1 MDLPYWLR
9 FAETFGTAATPV
21 LIVFGGVFAWFKL
34 FRRGEHDPRLQPTV
48 TATAEIRGEG
58 DKVVC
63 VFATVTA
70 QNSGQVEIK
79 LVPEGSALDIRTTTL
94 EKDGWWQYPDPLKVF
109 VGQDRVRPGETLE
122 DQKLVQIKFSDE
134 IAVRLDLTV
143 TVVDSTVTEYKTRT
157 WDTIEIV
164 PLPSGEGGQSG
175 QSERN

>member
-1 MDLPYWLR
+1 M
-9 FAETFGTAATPV
+9 ETVESLAVIFQAVLTPI
-21 LIVFGGVFAWFKL
+21 LIAVGGFFAWYKFI
-34 FRRGEHDPRLQPTV
+34 RQGEHDLRLQPAV

-70 QNSGQVEIK
+70 QNSGQVEIE

-94 EKDGWWQYPDPLKVF
+94 EKDDWWQYPDPLKVF

-143 TVVDSTVTEYKTRT
+143 TAVDSTVTEYKTRT
-157 WDTIEIV
+157 WDTIEII

-175 QSERN
+175 QSGRN